1 MKTIKKVLKILGIL
15 LLLLVVGMYIL
26 FVTMTSPKSD
36 EDVIESFKEAPVKPI
51 LEHKTYKNF
60 SYRVL
65 SIISDSNLP
74 TLIFVHGTIGSCMD
88 FSRYMM
94 DKDLVKKYNMVSYD
108 RIGYNYKDKNPV
120 QESIAF
126 ERDLLDNLISE
137 TMSDSIILA
146 GYSYGGPI
154 TLASKKKIANLV
166 LLAPAVYSKVEPM
179 PWMLNFYKW
188 KLTRWLVPDIWKE
201 ASKEKMSHQKDLMN
215 FESNWKVN
223 PNNIISIHGDADWI
237 VPYSNSEYLLNH
249 FPKEQFQLITLKD
262 AGHDLI
268 WSQFSNIKQQLLNL

>member
-1 MKTIKKVLKILGIL
+1 MKTIKKVFKILGIVI
-15 LLLLVVGMYIL
+15 LLLVVGVYIL
-26 FVTMTSPKSD
+26 FATMTAPKSD
-36 EDVIESFKEAPVKPI
+36 KKVIESFKEAPIKPI
-51 LEHKTYKNF
+51 LEHKAYKNF

-65 SIISDSNLP
+65 SIISDNSLP
-74 TLIFVHGTIGSCMD
+74 TLVFVHGTIGSCLD

-94 DKDLVKKYNMVSYD
+94 DQDLVKKYNMISYD
-108 RIGYNYKDKNPV
+108 RVGYNYEDTNPV

-137 TMSDSIILA
+137 TSGDSIILA

-154 TLASKKKIANLV
+154 ALASQKKVSNLV

-179 PWMLNFYKW
+179 PWMLNVYKW

-201 ASKEKMSHQKDLMN
+201 ASKEKMSHPKDLKN
-215 FESNWKVN
+215 FENNWKAN
-223 PNNIISIHGDADWI
+223 TNNIISIHGDADWI

-249 FPKEQFQLITLKD
+249 FPQERFNLITLKD

-268 WSQFSNIKQQLLNL
+268 WSQFSEIKQQLLNL